1 MFNVFQFCSLSNNPY
16 GDGGTDVWDNSN
28 RGNSRSRVPY
38 PRVNDTASR
47 FDNPRSMADNN
58 AIDQLEKMVTD
69 QGRQLHDMVATVRK
83 ERVMADRLLQEK
95 DKEIQRKDEEIQ
107 QLRDELALMKK
118 QFDEV
123 SSSRKGSG
131 TLGAV
136 GPVGPAAPSSTPS
149 RPRTK
154 ALLIPGMQTGDTLY
168 KFIDRE
174 IRPNQKFN
182 SRCLQIIDKLVRS
195 LQARTSP
202 FNIKRIL
209 KGGSLGKGTS
219 VKDRSDIDL
228 IIFFN
233 GYNTVQEL
241 QNDKERLLQ
250 QLEDYVKKDWS
261 DHLILKEKTPY
272 SLQFYLKI
280 DTDDKEHE
288 VDLLPALDITQSGR
302 QLSEIYSEM
311 QLLSGPERDPYSC
324 CFAPLQLDFVS
335 ATNRV
340 STPGKVKDLIR
351 LLKYWI
357 KVEDV
362 PLRSYFLELLVVQQW
377 REANTPQD
385 INLEECLKN
394 IISQLIEC
402 KTMAIAFTDHYDY
415 KEYRKSLKP
424 PFLLDPANPFRNV
437 GPVSKREIEETAR
450 KAATL
455 LKRWEEA

>member
-1 MFNVFQFCSLSNNPY
+1 MADNPY
-16 GDGGTDVWDNSN
+16 GDGGTNEWDNSH
-28 RGNSRSRVPY
+28 RGDSRSRVVY
-38 PRVNDTASR
+38 SRMRVNNTEAC
-47 FDNPRSMADNN
+47 NN

-69 QGRQLHDMVATVRK
+69 QGRQLHDMVAKLRT
-83 ERVMADRLLQEK
+83 ALQEK
-95 DKEIQRKDEEIQ
+95 DEKIQMKDEEIQ

-118 QFDEV
+118 NFDEV
-123 SSSRKGSG
+123 SSSRKLMG
-131 TLGAV
+131 TLGASS
-136 GPVGPAAPSSTPS
+136 PVVPSPARVTPS
-149 RPRTK
+149 RPRSK
-154 ALLIPGMQTGDTLY
+154 ALLIPGMQMGETLY

-174 IRPNQKFN
+174 LRPNQKFN

-202 FNIKRIL
+202 FRIKRIV

-233 GYNTVQEL
+233 GYSTVQEL
-241 QNDKERLLQ
+241 QEDKDRLLQ
-250 QLEDYVKKDWS
+250 ELENYVKAEWS
-261 DHLILKEKTPY
+261 NHLLFKEKTPY
-272 SLQFYLKI
+272 SVQFYLKMEN
-280 DTDDKEHE
+280 DDKEHE

-311 QLLSGPERDPYSC
+311 EQLSGPDRDPYSC
-324 CFAPLQLDFVS
+324 CFAPLQLDFVT
-335 ATNRV
+335 ATKRV

-362 PLRSYFLELLVVQQW
+362 PLRSYFLELLVVRQW

-385 INLEECLKN
+385 INLEDYLKN
-394 IISQLIEC
+394 IINQLTEC
-402 KTMAIAFTDHYDY
+402 KTMAIAFTDNYDY

-437 GPVSKREIEETAR
+437 APVSKREIDMTES
-450 KAATL
+450 KAANL

>member
-1 MFNVFQFCSLSNNPY
+1 MADNPY
-16 GDGGTDVWDNSN
+16 GDGGTKEWDFSN
-28 RGNSRSRVPY
+28 RGNSRVDSSRS
-38 PRVNDTASR
+38 RGVNTRSS
-47 FDNPRSMADNN
+47 FDNMKSMADNS
-58 AIDQLEKMVTD
+58 AIAQLDKMVTD
-69 QGRQLHDMVATVRK
+69 QGRQLHDMVTKVRQ
-83 ERVMADRLLQEK
+83 ERVMADRVLQEK
-95 DKEIQRKDEEIQ
+95 NKEIEQKDEEIQ

-118 QFDEV
+118 KFEEV
-123 SSSRKGSG
+123 SGSRGGS
-131 TLGAV
+131 TSRGAV
-136 GPVGPAAPSSTPS
+136 GAVGVGAAVSVTLS

-154 ALLIPGMQTGDTLY
+154 ALLMPGMQAGDTLY
-168 KFIDRE
+168 KFIDRD

-182 SRCLQIIDKLVRS
+182 SQCLKIIDKLVRS
-195 LQARTSP
+195 LQAKTSP
-202 FNIKRIL
+202 FNIKRIV

-219 VKDRSDIDL
+219 VKDKSDIDL

-233 GYNTVQEL
+233 GYSTVQDL
-241 QNDKERLLQ
+241 QLDKARLLQ
-250 QLEDYVKKDWS
+250 QLEEYVKKDWS
-261 DHLILKEKTPY
+261 EHLLFKGKTPF

-280 DTDDKEHE
+280 DDDDKEHE

-311 QLLSGPERDPYSC
+311 KGLSRPERDPYAC
-324 CFAPLQLDFVS
+324 CVSPLQLEFVS

-362 PLRSYFLELLVVQQW
+362 PLRSYFLELLVVRQW
-377 REANTPQD
+377 REAGTPQD
-385 INLEECLKN
+385 IDLEGCLRDVIK
-394 IISQLIEC
+394 QLIDC
-402 KTMAIAFTDHYDY
+402 KTMAIAFSDHYDY
-415 KEYRKSLKP
+415 KDYRKKLEP

-437 GPVSKREIEETAR
+437 APVSKREVEMTAR